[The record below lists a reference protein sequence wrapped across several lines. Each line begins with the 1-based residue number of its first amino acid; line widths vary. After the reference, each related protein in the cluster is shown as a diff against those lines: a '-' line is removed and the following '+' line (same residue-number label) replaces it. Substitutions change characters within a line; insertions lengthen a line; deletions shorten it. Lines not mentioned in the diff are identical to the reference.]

1 MDAAAEDAD
10 FGEQLET
17 AIIESTGPLLVH
29 RGVDDYVCQG
39 RR

>member
-17 AIIESTGPLLVH
+17 AIIESTGPLLVR
-29 RGVDDYVCQG
+29 RGVDEVVASHES
-39 RR
+39 